1 MRFDYKNK
9 MLSIVSD
16 NSKSMTDVNSDGI
29 DQREGRVNLNLLK

>member
-9 MLSIVSD
+9 MLFIASD

-29 DQREGRVNLNLLK
+29 DQWEGRVNLNRLK